1 MTQTEPQPE
10 VSSSPAREGRWV
22 FWMLFAMAV
31 IGFAPCVLLPAWRD
45 YQNACLVEQYE
56 QAAMDRMNESLDR
69 QRRLAEALRSDPSVM
84 ARAAQRE
91 LEYTRPG
98 EQRITVVPADPVVD
112 ADEMGAAVVPEPIPP
127 PAPVRWL
134 VRSLPALDYDA
145 VFCDPSTRAIVI
157 LLCGGVLTAAFALFP
172 PHRRGAG

>member
-1 MTQTEPQPE
+1 MTQTEQQTE
-10 VSSSPAREGRWV
+10 VPSLPTREGRWV

-31 IGFAPCVLLPAWRD
+31 VGFAPCVLLPAWRD
-45 YQNACLVEQYE
+45 YQNARLVEQYE
-56 QAAMDRMNESLDR
+56 QSALERMKESLDR
-69 QRRLAEALRSDPSVM
+69 QRKLAEALRSDPSVM

-98 EQRITVVPADPVVD
+98 EQRITVVPSDPAVD
-112 ADEMGAAVVPEPIPP
+112 VEDGCTAPALEPIPP

-134 VRSLPALDYDA
+134 ASRLPALDWDA
-145 VFCDPSTRAIVI
+145 VFCDPPTRAIVI

-172 PHRRGAG
+172 PHSRRSG

>member
-10 VSSSPAREGRWV
+10 ISSSPAREGRWV
-22 FWMLFAMAV
+22 FWALFAMAV

-45 YQNACLVEQYE
+45 YQNARLVEQYE
-56 QAAMDRMNESLDR
+56 QAALDRMNESLDR

-91 LEYTRPG
+91 LEYIRPG
-98 EQRITVVPADPVVD
+98 EQRITVVPTEPLMD
-112 ADEMGAAVVPEPIPP
+112 AESDESTVAPAPIAP

-134 VRSLPALDYDA
+134 VRNLPALDYDA

-172 PHRRGAG
+172 PHRRGSG

>member
-1 MTQTEPQPE
+1 MTQTERQSE

-45 YQNACLVEQYE
+45 YQNARLVEQYE
-56 QAAMDRMNESLDR
+56 QAALDRMNESLDR

-98 EQRITVVPADPVVD
+98 EQRITVVPTDPGVD
-112 ADEMGAAVVPEPIPP
+112 VEDAGAAVTPEPIAP
-127 PAPVRWL
+127 PAPVHWL
-134 VRSLPALDYDA
+134 VRSLPPLDYDA

-172 PHRRGAG
+172 PHRRGSG